1 MTEDIL
7 YSVTNAVATLT
18 LNRPARRNA
27 FTLSMV
33 NLWADLLLRADADPD
48 VRVIVIT
55 GGNEAFCA
63 GIDLDALAGVDPSAL
78 ARREFLTKDIH
89 RVALTLD
96 RIDKPVIAAVAG
108 SAVGAGMDM
117 ALMCDMRIAAESA
130 RFSAAYVRLGVVPGD
145 GGCYYLPRLIGTAKA
160 LELLLTGDTV
170 TGAEAKE
177 LGFVNTVVPD
187 AELLAHAQ
195 DLAERIARQAPLA
208 VSLIKRTVYQSADID
223 LRTALDLVASHM
235 GVIMTTHDHQEA
247 LAALRENRPGAFQ
260 GK

>member
-1 MTEDIL
+1 MSEEIL

-18 LNRPARRNA
+18 LNRPDRRNA
-27 FTLSMV
+27 FTLRMV
-33 NLWADLLLRADADPD
+33 NLWADLLLRADADPA
-48 VRVIVIT
+48 VRAIVVT
-55 GGNEAFCA
+55 GGEEAFCA
-63 GIDLDALAGVDPSAL
+63 GIDLEALAALDPSAL

-89 RVALTLD
+89 RVALALD

-108 SAVGAGMDM
+108 AAVGAGMDM

-170 TGAEAKE
+170 TGAQAKE
-177 LGFVNTVVPD
+177 IGFVNAVVSD
-187 AELLAHAQ
+187 DSLLAHTQAF
-195 DLAERIARQAPLA
+195 AERIAQQAPLA

-235 GVIMTTHDHQEA
+235 GVIMTTDDHQEA
-247 LAALRENRPGAFQ
+247 LAAMREKRPGDFH

>member
-1 MTEDIL
+1 MTDDML

-33 NLWADLLLRADADPD
+33 NLWADLLLRADADPE
-48 VRVIVIT
+48 VRTIVIT

-63 GIDLDALAGVDPSAL
+63 GIDLDALAAVDPSAL

-177 LGFVNTVVPD
+177 LGFVNAVVPD

-195 DLAERIARQAPLA
+195 DLAERIARQSPLA
-208 VSLIKRTVYQSADID
+208 VSLIKRTVYQSANID

-235 GVIMTTHDHQEA
+235 GVIMTTRDHQEA
-247 LAALRENRPGAFQ
+247 LAALRENRPAAFQ

>member
-1 MTEDIL
+1 MSEEIL
-7 YSVTNAVATLT
+7 YAVSNGVATLT
-18 LNRPARRNA
+18 LNRPQRRNA

-33 NLWADLLLRADADPD
+33 NLWADLLHRADDDPA
-48 VRVIVIT
+48 VRAIVVT
-55 GGNEAFCA
+55 GGDDAFCA
-63 GIDLDALAGVDPSAL
+63 GIDLDALAEVDPSAL

-89 RVALTLD
+89 RVALALD

-108 SAVGAGMDM
+108 AAVGAGMDM

-160 LELLLTGDTV
+160 LQLLLTGDTV
-170 TGAEAKE
+170 TGREALD

-187 AELLAHAQ
+187 AGLLAHTQA
-195 DLAERIARQAPLA
+195 LAERIAQQPPLA
-208 VSLIKRTVYQSADID
+208 VSLIKRTVYQSQDID

-235 GVIMTTHDHQEA
+235 GVIMTTQDHQEA
-247 LAALRENRPGAFQ
+247 LSALREKRQ
-260 GK
+260 GTFEGK

>member
-1 MTEDIL
+1 MSEEIL
-7 YSVTNAVATLT
+7 YSVSNAVATLT
-18 LNRPARRNA
+18 LNRPERRNA

-33 NLWADLLLRADADPD
+33 NLWADLLLQADADPE
-48 VRVIVIT
+48 VRVIVVT
-55 GGNEAFCA
+55 GGPDAFCA
-63 GIDLDALAGVDPSAL
+63 GIDLDALAAVDPSAL

-89 RVALTLD
+89 RVALALD

-108 SAVGAGMDM
+108 AAVGAGMDM

-170 TGAEAKE
+170 SGAEAVRW
-177 LGFVNTVVPD
+177 GFVNAVVPD
-187 AELLAHAQ
+187 DQLLSHTQ
-195 DLAERIARQAPLA
+195 GFAERIAHQAPLA
-208 VSLIKRTVYQSADID
+208 VTLIKRTVYQSADID

-235 GVIMTTHDHQEA
+235 GVIMTTRDHQEA
-247 LAALRENRPGAFQ
+247 LAALREKRPGTFE